1 MSETEEEILSIDASL
16 LPVPLLSAQ
25 NIVRMY
31 DPDYTISE
39 TAKAIGVDRAQL
51 SRWMQNGLLLH
62 EAERLAQKIG
72 LHPSYVWGPEYHIA
86 VYMAEIVSTLRYQQK
101 LVRQK
106 NRRRIKSADKKL
118 QKVSTTASGK

>member
-1 MSETEEEILSIDASL
+1 MSESEEDILSVNADL

-25 NIVRMY
+25 NVVRMY
-31 DPDYTISE
+31 NPDYTISE

-51 SRWMQNGLLLH
+51 SRWLQSGLLLH

-101 LVRQK
+101 IVRQR
-106 NRRRIKSADKKL
+106 NRRRAKSADKKL
-118 QKVSTTASGK
+118 QKISTATK

>member
-1 MSETEEEILSIDASL
+1 MSESEEDILSVNADL

-25 NIVRMY
+25 NVVRMY
-31 DPDYTISE
+31 NPDYTISE

-51 SRWMQNGLLLH
+51 SRWLQSGLLLH
-62 EAERLAQKIG
+62 EAERLAQKMG

-101 LVRQK
+101 IVRQR
-106 NRRRIKSADKKL
+106 NRRRAKSADKKL
-118 QKVSTTASGK
+118 QKISTATK